1 MGNLPYRLKKEKDI
15 MKFKKMM
22 AGLLAVSVLSI
33 ASLTVFAKTAED
45 KMVISEE
52 LPISENVK
60 EEFTFGSFRGRVIK
74 ISDFEGTKDA
84 KFISLEDA
92 DKMPIN
98 MIVSKD
104 TYVVSNDEIKVGDTV
119 TGYFDANAPMI
130 LIYPAQYNPQV
141 VVVESEDQ
149 QVKVD
154 IFNKDLISADN
165 MLKLNITEDTK
176 IMTQDGNSFKGE
188 LAGRKLVV
196 QYSMATKSI
205 PAQTTPTQITVLT
218 NDQTEDVEVS
228 EEKPET
234 KPEIKPEIKPETKP
248 ETKPEIKPVGDVS
261 QMSIMVNDKKVNA
274 VSAYKNDKGTVMV
287 PLRPIAEALEFEIV
301 WDGKTETI
309 RVGLGSTLAIGKDEY
324 SFAKMTPMKLGATP
338 TLKDGTTFVPLDF
351 FTEIMQL
358 DQAEV
363 SGSQII
369 IK

>member
-1 MGNLPYRLKKEKDI
+1 

-22 AGLLAVSVLSI
+22 AGLLAVSVLSV
-33 ASLTVFAKTAED
+33 ASLTIFANPIED
-45 KMVISEE
+45 KMLISDK

-60 EEFTFGSFRGRVIK
+60 EEFTFGSFRGTVIE
-74 ISDFEGTKDA
+74 ISDFEGTEDA

-141 VVVESEDQ
+141 VVVESADQ

-154 IFNKDLISADN
+154 VFNKDLISADN
-165 MLKLNITEDTK
+165 MLKLNISEDTK
-176 IMTQDGNSFKGE
+176 VMTQDGKPFLEKLTG
-188 LAGRKLVV
+188 GKLVV
-196 QYSMATKSI
+196 QYDMATKSI
-205 PAQTTPTQITVLT
+205 PAQTTPIQITLLT
-218 NDQTEDVEVS
+218 NDQAEDVEVP
-228 EEKPET
+228 EEKPDV
-234 KPEIKPEIKPETKP
+234 
-248 ETKPEIKPVGDVS
+248 KPVGDVS
-261 QMSIMVNDKKVNA
+261 KMSIMVNDKKVNA
-274 VSAYKNDKGTVMV
+274 VSAYKNDKGIVMV

-309 RVGLGSTLAIGKDEY
+309 RVGLVSTLSIGKDEY
-324 SFAKMTPMKLGATP
+324 SFAKMMPMKLGAAP

-358 DQAEV
+358 DQAEI